1 MFLDYFISPPKVKI
15 LQFIG
20 VQMFQVESS
29 SLDTE
34 PIS

>member
-1 MFLDYFISPPKVKI
+1 MFLNYFVSPPKVKI

-20 VQMFQVESS
+20 VRMFQVESS